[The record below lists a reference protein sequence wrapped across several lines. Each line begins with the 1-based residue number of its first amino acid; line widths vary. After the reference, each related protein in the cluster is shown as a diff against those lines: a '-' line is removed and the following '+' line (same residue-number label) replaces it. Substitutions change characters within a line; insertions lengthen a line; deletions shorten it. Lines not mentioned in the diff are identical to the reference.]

1 MSDTIGEPFR
11 EPDTRRRLTSAFRR
25 VVAMLLLIGGLSRA
39 GEILGMTMDGSD
51 FSDLSTAWRAA
62 ATTLVFVDLFA
73 AVGLWIEA
81 TWGPVMWAVALV
93 VEVAMYTVF
102 SDMFGESTWRV
113 LAHIAVF
120 LAFLVLS
127 FLDWRRSISE

>member
-1 MSDTIGEPFR
+1 
-11 EPDTRRRLTSAFRR
+11 
-25 VVAMLLLIGGLSRA
+25 
-39 GEILGMTMDGSD
+39 MDGSD

-73 AVGLWIEA
+73 AVGLWVEA

-93 VEVAMYTVF
+93 VEVSMYTIF
-102 SDMFGESTWRV
+102 SDLFGESTWRV
-113 LAHIAVF
+113 LAHVVVF
-120 LAFLVLS
+120 VVFLVLS